1 MVAAV
6 PVILGGISGG
16 AVGYAAASALT
27 LGTVGTA
34 VATATG
40 AVVGAALMAPSLQPQ
55 TTEIPNEEVIEI
67 VDAVDTVDTDVTAID
82 TENETGGEDTT
93 INDVIEVQEEVI
105 EIVDTSVD
113 TTNYNQVSSESVAST
128 GTQVAEAAREVSTG
142 VGEDSAIDFYERGRQ
157 ATILTTAQGLLS
169 PVTTGVGTLLKPT
182 PGLAS
187 AGLIS

>member
-1 MVAAV
+1 MAAAV
-6 PVILGGISGG
+6 PVILGGIGGG
-16 AVGYAAASALT
+16 AVGYGVASTLA

-40 AVVGAALMAPSLQPQ
+40 AVVGASLMMPSPQPQ
-55 TTEIPNEEVIEI
+55 AMITDDTVT
-67 VDAVDTVDTDVTAID
+67 TVDTID
-82 TENETGGEDTT
+82 TDDTDVNTSSPTGGADTT
-93 INDVIEVQEEVI
+93 INDVVDTQTTVLDTA
-105 EIVDTSVD
+105 DTSVD
-113 TTNYNQVSSESVAST
+113 TTDYSGVSSAGVAST

-157 ATILTTAQGLLS
+157 ATILTTPQGLLGNAA
-169 PVTTGVGTLLKPT
+169 TGVGTLLKPT

>member
-1 MVAAV
+1 MAAAV
-6 PVILGGISGG
+6 PVILGGIGGG
-16 AVGYAAASALT
+16 AVGYGVASTLA

-40 AVVGAALMAPSLQPQ
+40 AVVGAALMAPSYPQ
-55 TTEIPNEEVIEI
+55 SQAMAITDEVPEVDTFDTDTTEIN
-67 VDAVDTVDTDVTAID
+67 TDSP
-82 TENETGGEDTT
+82 TGGADTT
-93 INDVIEVQEEVI
+93 INDVVDTQTTVLETA
-105 EIVDTSVD
+105 DTSVD
-113 TTNYNQVSSESVAST
+113 TTDYSEVSSAGVAST

-169 PVTTGVGTLLKPT
+169 PATTGVGTLLKPT

>member
-1 MVAAV
+1 MAAVV
-6 PVILGGISGG
+6 PVILGAVGGG
-16 AVGYAAASALT
+16 AVGYGVATTLA

-40 AVVGAALMAPSLQPQ
+40 AVVGAALMAPSPPQPQ
-55 TTEIPNEEVIEI
+55 AMITDDTVP
-67 VDAVDTVDTDVTAID
+67 TVDTID
-82 TENETGGEDTT
+82 TDDTEINTDSPTGGADTT
-93 INDVIEVQEEVI
+93 INDVVDTQTTVLETA
-105 EIVDTSVD
+105 DTSVAGE
-113 TTNYNQVSSESVAST
+113 Q
-128 GTQVAEAAREVSTG
+128 STG
-142 VGEDSAIDFYERGRQ
+142 VGEDSAIDFYDRGRQ

>member
-1 MVAAV
+1 MAAAV
-6 PVILGGISGG
+6 PVILGGIGGG
-16 AVGYAAASALT
+16 AVGYGVASTLA

-40 AVVGAALMAPSLQPQ
+40 AVVGAALMAPSPPQ
-55 TTEIPNEEVIEI
+55 QQAMITDDTVT
-67 VDAVDTVDTDVTAID
+67 TVDTID
-82 TENETGGEDTT
+82 TDDTDINTDSPTGGADTT
-93 INDVIEVQEEVI
+93 INDVVGTQTTVLETA
-105 EIVDTSVD
+105 DTSVD
-113 TTNYNQVSSESVAST
+113 TTDYSNVSSAGVAST

-169 PVTTGVGTLLKPT
+169 PATTGVGTLLKPT

>member
-1 MVAAV
+1 MAAAV
-6 PVILGGISGG
+6 PVILGGIGGG
-16 AVGYAAASALT
+16 AVGYGVASALT

-40 AVVGAALMAPSLQPQ
+40 AVVGASLMMPSPQ
-55 TTEIPNEEVIEI
+55 AQAMQITDDTVT
-67 VDAVDTVDTDVTAID
+67 TVDTID
-82 TENETGGEDTT
+82 TDDTEINTDSPTGGADTT
-93 INDVIEVQEEVI
+93 INDVVDTQTTVLDTA
-105 EIVDTSVD
+105 DTSVD
-113 TTNYNQVSSESVAST
+113 TTDYSQVSSAGVAST
-128 GTQVAEAAREVSTG
+128 GTQVAEAASAVSTG

-169 PVTTGVGTLLKPT
+169 PATTGVGTLLKPT